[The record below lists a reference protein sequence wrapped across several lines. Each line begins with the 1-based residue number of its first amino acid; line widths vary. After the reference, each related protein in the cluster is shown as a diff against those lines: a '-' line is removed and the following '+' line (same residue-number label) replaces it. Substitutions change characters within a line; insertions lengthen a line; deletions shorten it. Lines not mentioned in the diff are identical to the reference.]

1 MIPTLAC
8 TALAAAAYLTLHL
21 LVIARI
27 VARMPPDIGIPAP
40 PPVEPPPP
48 LEPAGLDLVELVMLD
63 DYTDAYLCELHAQL
77 ADDSYSDM
85 IERCLHCGGRV

>member
-1 MIPTLAC
+1 MIPTLDY
-8 TALAAAAYLTLHL
+8 TALTAAVYLTLHL

-40 PPVEPPPP
+40 PPVDPPPP

-63 DYTDAYLCELHAQL
+63 DYTDAYLRELHAQL
-77 ADDSYSDM
+77 ADDSYSDV